1 MQYKALITLE
11 SNPRH
16 ALSTDQ
22 FIQKINFTCLRNRFF
37 SIFFNNKKPSYVIY
51 GGKAVILVKRPVQKN
66 KSPVRSK
73 NWWDGR
79 GEAMQPFRS
88 V

>member
-1 MQYKALITLE
+1 MFEK
-11 SNPRH
+11 
-16 ALSTDQ
+16 
-22 FIQKINFTCLRNRFF
+22 
-37 SIFFNNKKPSYVIY
+37 SIFFYIFQKKKPSYVVY
-51 GGKAVILVKRPVQKN
+51 GGKAVILVKCPVKK